1 MKDEI
6 SQSKPIVYNIGMPKS
21 LNETLKFKVNCCW
34 FLWQGNKKKPLLY
47 EIQMK
52 YRLATRNKREF
63 MTAY

>member
-34 FLWQGNKKKPLLY
+34 FLWQGNKKKTIAVWNSN
-47 EIQMK
+47 EISVS
-52 YRLATRNKREF
+52 NKE
-63 MTAY
+63 